1 MTSLHKL
8 IEAKGSEWVDL
19 HLRAKLEPRDLDRE
33 DLMGH
38 LIDGMSPVLAAQ
50 KVHTSERE
58 LIRGYE
64 GLVWLAYDVENQLYA
79 SLGEGIEALLTELKN
94 NQEVEVSSSRV
105 RRLENAANGA
115 GLVTERVTILR
126 LKSTI

>member
-8 IEAKGSEWVDL
+8 IEAKGSSWVDL
-19 HLRAKLEPRDLDRE
+19 HLRTKREPRDLDRE
-33 DLMGH
+33 ALLEH

-50 KVHTSERE
+50 KVRDSEKAERA
-58 LIRGYE
+58 YD
-64 GLVWLAYDVENQLYA
+64 GLVWLAYDVENQLFE
-79 SLGEGIEALLTELKN
+79 SLGEGIEALLTELKA
-94 NQEVEVSSSRV
+94 NQEVEVSPSRA

-115 GLVTERVTILR
+115 GLVAERVTILR

>member
-1 MTSLHKL
+1 MTSLHEL
-8 IEAKGSEWVDL
+8 IESKGSEWVDL
-19 HLRAKLEPRDLDRE
+19 HLRTKREPRNLDRE
-33 DLMGH
+33 ALLEH

-50 KVHTSERE
+50 KVHASEKAERE
-58 LIRGYE
+58 YE
-64 GLVWLAYDVENQLYA
+64 GLVWLAYDVENQLFE
-79 SLGEGIEALLTELKN
+79 SLGEGIEALLIELKN
-94 NQEVEVSSSRV
+94 NQEVEVSPSRI